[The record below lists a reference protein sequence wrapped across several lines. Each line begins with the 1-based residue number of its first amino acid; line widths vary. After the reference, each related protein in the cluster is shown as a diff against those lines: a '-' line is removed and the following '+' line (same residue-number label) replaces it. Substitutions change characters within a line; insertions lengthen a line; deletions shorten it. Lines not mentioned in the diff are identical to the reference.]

1 MDPTGLTNPEW
12 TEIGELLTNLWMMV
26 AAVIFLATN
35 ILIGHIFIPSL
46 VATGQ
51 IPENAQRARPVFY
64 VLALAAFA
72 VGLFLLLQV
81 IDLAG
86 VLDRIWD
93 DYWI

>member
-12 TEIGELLTNLWMMV
+12 TEIGDLLTNLWMIV
-26 AAVIFLATN
+26 ASVIFLSTN
-35 ILIGHIFIPSL
+35 IIIGHIFIPSL
-46 VATGQ
+46 VASSQ
-51 IPENAQRARPVFY
+51 MPESAQRARPVFY
-64 VLALAAFA
+64 VLALIGFG
-72 VGLFLLLQV
+72 VGLFLMFQV